1 MFFLAVISTESRYKD
16 YEDDKLMAAVR
27 KDSSIAMK
35 VLVDRY
41 KKKAYYIALGLVG
54 DHDEASDLSQEA
66 FIRIY
71 NARRN
76 YDQSKP
82 FFSWFYT
89 ILSNLARNHLKK
101 RSVRSEYA
109 RQTKDAYNPKL
120 QTPTAPDVIIES
132 DEARTAVW
140 EAIEGLSYD
149 HREVIILRHFEDM
162 SYEDIAKLVGVP
174 VGSVMSRLY
183 YARKKAEG
191 AAWR

>member
-1 MFFLAVISTESRYKD
+1 MIFLAVFSTESKYKT
-16 YEDDKLMAAVR
+16 YEDEKLMAAVR

-71 NARRN
+71 NARRS

-109 RQTKDAYNPKL
+109 RQNA
-120 QTPTAPDVIIES
+120 
-132 DEARTAVW
+132 
-140 EAIEGLSYD
+140 G
-149 HREVIILRHFEDM
+149 
-162 SYEDIAKLVGVP
+162 
-174 VGSVMSRLY
+174 RL
-183 YARKKAEG
+183 
-191 AAWR
+191 